1 MESTLSFINL
11 RLSRKMWQLSIGL
24 TVCWMG
30 LLKLEN
36 MNTVINFTERPDVF
50 ESELDLVDLKAKDF
64 HPANV
69 SKRVK
74 LLYSLD

>member
-1 MESTLSFINL
+1 
-11 RLSRKMWQLSIGL
+11 
-24 TVCWMG
+24 MG

-36 MNTVINFTERPDVF
+36 MNTVINFTERPNVF

>member
-11 RLSRKMWQLSIGL
+11 RLSREMWQLSIGL
-24 TVCWMG
+24 TVCRMG

-36 MNTVINFTERPDVF
+36 MNTVINFTERPDIF

>member
-1 MESTLSFINL
+1 
-11 RLSRKMWQLSIGL
+11 MWQLSIRRI
-24 TVCWMG
+24 VSRMR

-36 MNTVINFTERPDVF
+36 MYTVINFTERPNVF
-50 ESELDLVDLKAKDF
+50 EPELDLVDLKAKDF
-64 HPANV
+64 HPANI